1 MLLNHEIKIEM
12 NTTSSIPKYI
22 SHVRKD
28 FIGDRFVFQSNEDH
42 CIGVAKLAECF
53 ANEFGMGN
61 WGRVLG
67 LLHDKGKEQKTFQE
81 YIMKNSGFRPE
92 LTISG
97 EHYHAF
103 VGGLLAK
110 SIYGKGAESLL
121 CNQIISHHT
130 GLHDYCYIE
139 EILKKDIPSDVN
151 RCVEKIQL
159 NTPPFSFSQ
168 ISGCKGMTPDAN
180 HLSRMLFSC
189 LVDADCL
196 DTELFM
202 DVESASKRLNNI
214 KLESLL
220 SLFEAYI
227 DSLQKGSIKSDVN
240 TIRRQ
245 VQERCVS
252 MSDVEKGFYSLTVP
266 TGGGKTLSSL
276 IWALRHAVRNG
287 MKRIIIAIPY
297 TSIIVQTAFILK
309 QIFGEEAVLEHHSNF
324 DPQSLKSKDMQHKA
338 KLATENWDYPI
349 VVTTNVQLF
358 ESMFSNKPSDCR
370 KLHNIA
376 NSVIILDEVQTL
388 PTDFLQPIVDAL
400 KSYQRMFGISVLFTT
415 ASQPVLSGLIEGC
428 HPKATFQGIDHIT
441 EIIPKE
447 YALHDKLRRVHLEID
462 DAGSTYDEIAERLSR
477 HDKVLCIVNTRNDAR
492 EIYERLPKDGLTIH
506 LSRMMCPC
514 HVAKAIQQIKQ
525 ALLDNSET
533 IIRVVATQL
542 IEAGVD
548 IDFPVV
554 YRQEAGLDSILQAAG
569 RCNREGK
576 LNLATTYVFSIA
588 KEHILHGSMKDAN
601 NARLN
606 MTNVNDWFA
615 PETMTEYFKQLYC
628 RKETFDQ
635 KDIKT
640 LLYKPAEMCFE
651 EASKVFRLIEEVGKT
666 VVINIGDSMELM
678 EQIKS
683 DGITYSLMKQLSQYS
698 VNIHDR
704 DFQKLLSYGAIEEVL
719 EGIYVVNDRA
729 QYDENIGLRLDNH
742 WMNEILMA

>member
-1 MLLNHEIKIEM
+1 MEV
-12 NTTSSIPKYI
+12 I
-22 SHVRKD
+22 SHLFKD
-28 FIGDRFVFQSNEDH
+28 DTDCWHLQSNEEH
-42 CIGVAKLAECF
+42 LEGVAKLAESF
-53 ANEFGMGN
+53 ANEFGMGS

-92 LTISG
+92 LTVSR

-110 SIYGKGAESLL
+110 SIYGKVAESLL
-121 CNQIISHHT
+121 CNPIMSHHS
-130 GLHDYCYIE
+130 GLHDYCDIE
-139 EILKKDIPSDVN
+139 DTLKKDIPSDVN
-151 RCVEKIQL
+151 RCMEKIPL
-159 NTPPFSFSQ
+159 NRLPFTFST
-168 ISGCKGMTPDAN
+168 IKGCKGMMPDVN

-189 LVDADCL
+189 LVDADYL

-202 DVESASKRLNNI
+202 DEESAHKRMNGI
-214 KLESLL
+214 KLEALL
-220 SLFEAYI
+220 PLLEAYI
-227 DSLQKGSIKSDVN
+227 DSLQKDNSKSEVN

-245 VQERCVS
+245 VQERCIS

-276 IWALRHAVRNG
+276 LWALRHAVRNG

-297 TSIIVQTAFILK
+297 TSIIVQTASILK

-324 DPQSLKSKDMQHKA
+324 DPQSLKSKKMQHKT

-428 HPKATFQGIDHIT
+428 NPKAAFQGIDNIT

-447 YALHDKLRRVHLEID
+447 YALHDKLRRVCLEID
-462 DAGSTYDEIAERLSR
+462 DTGSTYDEIAERLSR
-477 HDKVLCIVNTRNDAR
+477 HVRVLCIVNTRNDAR
-492 EIYERLPKDGLTIH
+492 EIYERLPKEGLTIH
-506 LSRMMCPC
+506 LSRMMCPR
-514 HVAKAIQQIKQ
+514 HVGKAIQEIKQ
-525 ALLDNSET
+525 ALSDNSET
-533 IIRVVATQL
+533 VIRVVATQL

-576 LNLATTYVFSIA
+576 LDVATTYVFSIA
-588 KEHILHGSMKDAN
+588 KEHILHGSIKDAN

-606 MTNVNDWFA
+606 MTNVDDWFA
-615 PETMTEYFKQLYC
+615 PEAMTEYFRQLYC

-651 EASKVFRLIEEVGKT
+651 EASKVFRLIEETGKT
-666 VVINIGDSMELM
+666 VVVNMGDSMELV
-678 EQIKS
+678 EQIKN
-683 DGITYSLMKQLSQYS
+683 DGISYSLMKQLSQYC

-704 DFQKLLSYGAIEEVL
+704 DFQKLKSYGAVEEVI
-719 EGIYVVNDRA
+719 EGINVVNDRA
-729 QYDENIGLRLDNH
+729 QYDEYIGLRLDNH
-742 WMNEILMA
+742 WMNEILTI

>member
-1 MLLNHEIKIEM
+1 MLIHK
-12 NTTSSIPKYI
+12 TTIDMELDSSIPKYI

-28 FIGDRFVFQSNEDH
+28 ITGEKYVFQSNEEH
-42 CIGVAKLAECF
+42 SQGVAKLAESF
-53 ANEFGMGN
+53 ANEFGMGS

-67 LLHDKGKEQKTFQE
+67 FLHDKGKEQKTFQE

-92 LTISG
+92 LTVSG

-121 CNQIISHHT
+121 CNQIMSHHS
-130 GLHDYCYIE
+130 GLHDYCHIE
-139 EILKKDIPSDVN
+139 QILKKDIPSDVN
-151 RCVEKIQL
+151 RSVEKIQL
-159 NTPPFSFSQ
+159 NRPSFSFSQ

-189 LVDADCL
+189 LVDADYL

-202 DVESASKRLNNI
+202 DAESASKRLNNI

-220 SLFEAYI
+220 PLLEAYI
-227 DSLQKGSIKSDVN
+227 DSLQKGSITSEVN

-245 VQERCVS
+245 VHERCVS

-276 IWALRHAVRNG
+276 VWALRHAVRNR

-297 TSIIVQTAFILK
+297 TSIIVQTASILK

-324 DPQSLKSKDMQHKA
+324 DPQSLKSNDIQHKA

-358 ESMFSNKPSDCR
+358 ESMFSNKPSECR

-388 PTDFLQPIVDAL
+388 PTDFLQPIVDTL

-428 HPKATFQGIDHIT
+428 NPKAAFQGIDHIT

-447 YALHDKLRRVHLEID
+447 YALHDKLRRVCLEID
-462 DAGSTYDEIAERLSR
+462 DTGSTYDEIAERLSR
-477 HDKVLCIVNTRNDAR
+477 HDRVLCIVNTRNDAR
-492 EIYERLPKDGLTIH
+492 EIYERLPKEGLTIH
-506 LSRMMCPC
+506 LSRMMCPR
-514 HVAKAIQQIKQ
+514 HVAKAIQKIKQ
-525 ALLDNSET
+525 ALSDNSET
-533 IIRVVATQL
+533 VIRVVATQL

-554 YRQEAGLDSILQAAG
+554 YRQETGLDSILQAAG

-576 LNLATTYVFSIA
+576 LDMATTYVFSIA
-588 KEHILHGSMKDAN
+588 KEHILHGSIKDAN

-606 MTNVNDWFA
+606 MTNVHYWFA
-615 PETMTEYFKQLYC
+615 PETMTEYFRQFYC
-628 RKETFDQ
+628 RKETFDK

-640 LLYKPAEMCFE
+640 LLYKPTEMCFE
-651 EASKVFRLIEEVGKT
+651 EASKEFKLIEEGGQT
-666 VVINIGDSMELM
+666 VFINMEDSMELIGR
-678 EQIKS
+678 IKS

-698 VNIHDR
+698 VNIYDR
-704 DFQKLLSYGAIEEVL
+704 DFQKLKSYGAVEEVI
-719 EGIYVVNDRA
+719 EGINVVNDRA

-742 WMNEILMA
+742 WMNEILTI